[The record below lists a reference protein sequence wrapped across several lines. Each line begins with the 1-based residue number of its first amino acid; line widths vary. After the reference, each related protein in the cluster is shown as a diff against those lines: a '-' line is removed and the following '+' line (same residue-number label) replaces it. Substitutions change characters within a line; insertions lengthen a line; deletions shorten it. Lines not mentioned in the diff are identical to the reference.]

1 MKHQHPA
8 LARAAALQARFYGHA
23 LQATAPITDPVT
35 DPEWESTPATQ
46 LEVEMLF
53 AEQEYLELE
62 DFLRQN
68 PRADYGAALGRV
80 TTLYANWSALRAQLE
95 NQE

>member
-8 LARAAALQARFYGHA
+8 LARAAALQARFTAHVP
-23 LQATAPITDPVT
+23 QPVAPIT

-62 DFLRQN
+62 DFLRHN
-68 PRADYGAALGRV
+68 PKAACAALGRV
-80 TTLYANWSALRAQLE
+80 AALYANWNCCRAQVEAQL
-95 NQE
+95 

>member
-1 MKHQHPA
+1 MQHQHPV
-8 LARAAALQARFYGHA
+8 LARAAALQAKFYGHA
-23 LQATAPITDPVT
+23 PQDFAPPI

-68 PRADYGAALGRV
+68 PRADYGAALERV
-80 TTLYANWSALRAQLE
+80 TTLRANWSALRAQLE
-95 NQE
+95 NQV